1 MSVKFKISTAA
12 PEASVEQVLEVLRG
26 RGLVAERMFPGQK
39 RPALAR
45 IFIIRST
52 GVQAAEV
59 TNALERFGTD
69 VEYVE
74 GTVSRKAVGLG
85 TDPP

>member
-1 MSVKFKISTAA
+1 MSVKFKISVDA
-12 PEASVEQVLEVLRG
+12 PEASVEQVLDVLSG
-26 RGLVAERMFPGQK
+26 RGLVAERMFPGQQ
-39 RPALAR
+39 RAALAR

-52 GVQAAEV
+52 GVQPAEV
-59 TNALERFGTD
+59 AQALERFGAH